1 MTTTTKIRGLVALA
15 AYLDLR
21 CEAAGKWRM
30 ATIVDREGMIV
41 YELSSKG
48 RGVVGSRGGHGFMDF
63 GMFAPRE
70 NLGRTHGELLTV
82 WKNMI

>member
-1 MTTTTKIRGLVALA
+1 MITTTKIRGLEALA

-30 ATIVDREGMIV
+30 ATIVDGEGMIV

-48 RGVVGSRGGHGFMDF
+48 RGVVGSRSGHGFLDF
-63 GMFAPRE
+63 GMFASRD
-70 NLGRTHGELLTV
+70 NLGRTHEELLTV